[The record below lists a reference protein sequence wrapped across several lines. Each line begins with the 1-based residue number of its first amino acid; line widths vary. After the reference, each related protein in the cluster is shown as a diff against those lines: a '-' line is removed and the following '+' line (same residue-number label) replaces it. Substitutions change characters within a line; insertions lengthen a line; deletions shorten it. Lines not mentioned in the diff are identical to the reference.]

1 MSIDFNSIEN
11 NNNDIKKDVKEK
23 MKRAKK
29 EHDRLSKLPEGTFLS
44 DDEEEPAW
52 VSKKEPT
59 VSSISS
65 KKEPTVSSISS
76 KKEPTVSSL
85 ISKKEP
91 TVSSLIS
98 KKEPTVGTCYWCNK
112 KLRDSVTHYSICKE
126 IYNPIRKLV
135 EKGTPLSTAWKEVLT
150 IEKNKWISKG
160 NRTGRE
166 PTEEN
171 LDQWFSAWCF
181 LNRAPTNLKR

>member
-1 MSIDFNSIEN
+1 MTTPTKRELEVLMTIDFDSLEN
-11 NNNDIKKDVKEK
+11 NNDDIKKDVKEK

-44 DDEEEPAW
+44 DDEEEPTW
-52 VSKKEPT
+52 
-59 VSSISS
+59 
-65 KKEPTVSSISS
+65 
-76 KKEPTVSSL
+76 
-85 ISKKEP
+85 ISKKVPILE
-91 TVSSLIS
+91 LNLS
-98 KKEPTVGTCYWCNK
+98 KKNPILELERCYWCNK
-112 KLRDSVTHYSICKE
+112 KFRKE
-126 IYNPIRKLV
+126 IIHYKGCKYLYHPIRKLL